1 MSDLSSHTVTPSPS
15 LLTLA
20 PTPPYTLSLITFP
33 IHTTTQHYTLPP
45 LSHCVTSQPFLLTLS
60 PPPPLTGS
68 KRTQWKNRGQKSV
81 TRPLIGTYD
90 TSDVAIQERR
100 RQQQRF
106 REAQL
111 IQREMSQLDRQ
122 YEELEEVGRNIEQC
136 LRDADGSELL
146 RRRGEKEGGGRRE
159 GREYGRYEH

>member
-1 MSDLSSHTVTPSPS
+1 M
-15 LLTLA
+15 
-20 PTPPYTLSLITFP
+20 
-33 IHTTTQHYTLPP
+33 
-45 LSHCVTSQPFLLTLS
+45 LS

-146 RRRGEKEGGGRRE
+146 RRRVEGGKRREKGGEGGRRE
-159 GREYGRYEH
+159 GKEYGRYEH